1 MGIYDRGYM
10 QDDDG
15 GSFRFTG
22 GTRSLVTNIIIVTAA
37 ISLADI
43 FTTGKLCH
51 FLALP
56 ADLLSEPWKFWTI
69 LTYGFAHTSLAQSG
83 GIWHVAM
90 NMFILWMFG
99 RTVEGRLGRSEFL
112 YFYLTAIVVSGLVW
126 LVGTNIW
133 LTTLPVEA
141 RAIAPS
147 VVGASGAVTAVF
159 LLFVLYY
166 PHQTLYL
173 YGVLAIPAWVLGVIM
188 VGGDLLRAATGT
200 AGNVAW
206 QAHIGGAAFAYLY
219 ARFHW
224 QFTRFLPALRSWPR
238 KWNKPRLKVHTEEDD
253 GSDLDAEGDRILE
266 KLLREGEQNLTRRE
280 RRALEKYSRR
290 MREKRDR

>member
-10 QDDDG
+10 QEDDG
-15 GSFRFTG
+15 SSFRFTG
-22 GTRSLVTNIIIVTAA
+22 GTRSLVTNIIIVTVA
-37 ISLADI
+37 IALADI
-43 FTTGKLCH
+43 FTTKGAWLSQ

-56 ADLLSEPWKFWTI
+56 GNFAHEAWKSLSL
-69 LTYGFAHTSLAQSG
+69 LTYGFAHAPIARPG

-90 NMFILWMFG
+90 NMFMLWMFG
-99 RTVEGRLGRSEFL
+99 RTIEARLGRSEFL
-112 YFYLTAIVVSGLVW
+112 YFYLIGIVVSGLVW
-126 LVGTNIW
+126 LVGTN
-133 LTTLPVEA
+133 LYLSTLP
-141 RAIAPS
+141 PGTKLPP

-159 LLFVLYY
+159 VLFVLYY

-173 YGVLAIPAWVLGVIM
+173 FGVLAIPAWVLGVFMI
-188 VGGDLLRAATGT
+188 GGDLLRAITGK
-200 AGNVAW
+200 AENVAW

-238 KWNKPRLKVHTEEDD
+238 KWNKPRLKVHTDEDD
-253 GSDLDAEGDRILE
+253 GSDLDAEGDRILD